1 MALRSRVRTQ
11 RAMKNFLD
19 YIENDR
25 LKRTLR
31 TRAKGSGRLFMTQMR
46 EELLNG
52 DMSMTGEDTI
62 QSKLDI
68 IVKSGLSEATRAG
81 KARYEHQTSR
91 TVMDRSSVT
100 NRLNNLKCVLK
111 SPHPVDAQRRASYST
126 AGESKQSIAAVGPSF
141 PGRWPRPLPPE
152 ALRPGLGGAMRAP
165 PLQLAA
171 QLHARCTSRLE
182 GRLVWRCPRVAQR
195 VRSRG
200 PRPAEGVL
208 QVRLG
213 LLRHV
218 DDARKGRR
226 ETVAGFF
233 ARRPAIPPIA
243 TCRQTRVDCPGSGSP
258 LLPTGLGCCHTD
270 RPGTRGVCVRR
281 LGQHVRALH
290 TGDASHGS
298 AQPAPSFSR
307 SHLSSPKPCPGFSNH
322 G

>member
-1 MALRSRVRTQ
+1 VPRGSSLRRRP
-11 RAMKNFLD
+11 
-19 YIENDR
+19 
-25 LKRTLR
+25 TLVSCLI
-31 TRAKGSGRLFMTQMR
+31 AC
-46 EELLNG
+46 
-52 DMSMTGEDTI
+52 
-62 QSKLDI
+62 
-68 IVKSGLSEATRAG
+68 ATLACIWSVL
-81 KARYEHQTSR
+81 AQTSSRGRSALCARVNTR
-91 TVMDRSSVT
+91 TDY
-100 NRLNNLKCVLK
+100 RLARL
-111 SPHPVDAQRRASYST
+111 
-126 AGESKQSIAAVGPSF
+126 AAVGPSF

-200 PRPAEGVL
+200 PRPAEGAL

-213 LLRHV
+213 RLRHV

-226 ETVAGFF
+226 ETVAGFS
-233 ARRPAIPPIA
+233 RRPAIPPIA